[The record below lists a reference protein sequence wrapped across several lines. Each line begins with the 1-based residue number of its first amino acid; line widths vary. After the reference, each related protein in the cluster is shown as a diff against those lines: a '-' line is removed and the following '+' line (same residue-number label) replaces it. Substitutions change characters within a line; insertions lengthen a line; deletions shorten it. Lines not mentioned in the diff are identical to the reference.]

1 MKAWEMEKQLI
12 ETSKPRLLSDEEQ
25 TWDAAF
31 DVEKHE
37 DFKTRLLWKSE
48 VPGSAARERV
58 IIGAIQDVEN
68 RGMNVE
74 AAEKLIPL
82 GLKALEEN
90 NMVELNKITARVF
103 YELNNAEKNMDS
115 PYWNYT
121 IYSSWDQ
128 FKDAA
133 NTIEKID
140 YDIYSKDFKEKT
152 YVGWLAQIIG
162 GAIGTAIEGYTSKNL
177 REAFGD
183 IRDYVRT
190 PNTYNDDITYELAFL
205 KAFEDKGYNVTS
217 ADIAEAWVGYVPF
230 GWSAEEFALRN
241 IKYGIYPPKSGY
253 FNNPYYEWIGAQ
265 MRGAICGMV
274 APGNPMEAARLAW
287 IDGVVSHYNNGV
299 IGEIFNAVLVS
310 LSYVK
315 SDIREILVETIEMLP
330 KDSEYYSVVKF
341 ALDKCKACANWI
353 DAWAYCE
360 KRYERYNWIHAYPN
374 AAAEVVALWYGNGD
388 FDETMYI
395 ISMEG
400 QDVDCNA
407 AQIATALG
415 IINGCPSSSI
425 DKRWTE
431 PIGDELDTYVRE
443 MRKIKITELAE
454 WTVDVTKRAYKGV

>member
-1 MKAWEMEKQLI
+1 MKAWEMEKELI
-12 ETSKPRLLSDEEQ
+12 ETSKPRVLSDEEQ

-31 DVEKHE
+31 DVEKNE

-68 RGMNVE
+68 RGMDVE

-103 YELNNAEKNMDS
+103 YELNNAEKNINS

-133 NTIEKID
+133 NPIETID
-140 YDIYSKDFKEKT
+140 YDIYSKGFEGKT
-152 YVGWLAQIIG
+152 YSGWLAQIVG
-162 GAIGTAIEGYTSKNL
+162 GAIDTAIEGYTSKNL
-177 REAFGD
+177 KEAFGD
-183 IRDYVRT
+183 IRNYVRK

-205 KAFEDKGYNVTS
+205 KAFEHKGYNVTS

-230 GWSAEEFALRN
+230 GWSAEEVALKN
-241 IKYGIYPPKSGY
+241 IKYGIYPPESGH

-274 APGNPMEAARLAW
+274 SPGNPMEAAHLAW

-330 KDSEYYSVVKF
+330 KTSEYYSVVKF
-341 ALDKCKACANWI
+341 ALDKCKACDNWT

-374 AAAEVVALWYGNGD
+374 AAAEVVALWYGRGD

-407 AQIATALG
+407 AQIASALG
-415 IINGCPSSSI
+415 IISSSI
-425 DKRWTE
+425 DKRWTD
-431 PIGDELDTYVRE
+431 PIGDELNTYIRE
-443 MRKIKITELAE
+443 IRKIKITELAK
-454 WTVDVTKRAYKGV
+454 WTVDVTRRAYKGA